1 MAVEYRRRRE
11 VEYVECG
18 LIELKFDGGGDA
30 VTGMR
35 FQGYGAVF
43 GNVDSYGDVIEPGA
57 FASFLSDIRTGKQE
71 WPAMLS
77 QHGGFGLTAQDMTP
91 VGLWHD
97 LAEDGKGL
105 LTDGEFAD
113 TDRGVE
119 LYKLAKMKPRPA
131 LNGLSIGYIA
141 KESEP
146 RSKPE
151 DPRRRLKRIDLIE
164 ISPVTFPAN
173 RKARVESVKA
183 ALGANAAEQALRDAG
198 FSRREAKAIVASG
211 IKALTRPRDAGGL
224 GELAELAR
232 QLRGDLQA

>member
-1 MAVEYRRRRE
+1 MHEIKRRPD

-57 FASFLSDIRTGKQE
+57 FASFLSDMREGKQG

-91 VGLWHD
+91 VGVWHD

-105 LTDGEFAD
+105 KTDGEFAD
-113 TDRGVE
+113 TDRGTE
-119 LYKLAKMKPRPA
+119 LYKLAKMSPRPA
-131 LNGLSIGYIA
+131 INGLSIGYIA
-141 KESEP
+141 KDVEP

-173 RKARVESVKA
+173 RKARMESVKNG
-183 ALGANAAEQALRDAG
+183 LGVTAAETALRDAG
-198 FSRREAKAIVASG
+198 FSRREAKAIVSG
-211 IKALTRPRDAGGL
+211 GFKALTSPRDAGGL
-224 GELAELAR
+224 GGLAAFAR
-232 QLRGDLQA
+232 QLQQDL